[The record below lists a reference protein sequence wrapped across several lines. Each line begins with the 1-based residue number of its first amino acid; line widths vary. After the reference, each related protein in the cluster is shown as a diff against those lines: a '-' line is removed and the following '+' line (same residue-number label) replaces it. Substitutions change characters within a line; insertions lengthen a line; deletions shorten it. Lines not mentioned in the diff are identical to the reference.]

1 MRIVAGKHRGLNLE
15 EFDADNI
22 RPTTDRV
29 RENIFNKIQF
39 DVSDS
44 AVLDLFAGTGAVS
57 LEFLSRSAKRVVSVD
72 NNSNSIKVIA
82 KNFAKAKEPLN
93 LIKAD
98 FKDALKQL
106 KGEKFDFIFLDPPYH
121 LGYGSEALKM
131 IAELEMLDTDGVI
144 IYEHLVDTEF
154 VCPET
159 IEVYDYKKYG
169 TIAVSF
175 LRRKYD

>member
-39 DVSDS
+39 DIADS
-44 AVLDLFAGTGAVS
+44 IVLDLFCGTGAVS
-57 LEFLSRSAKRVVSVD
+57 LEFVSRNAGKVISVD
-72 NNSNSIKVIA
+72 NNQNSVRLIER
-82 KNFAKAKEPLN
+82 NFTKAKERPN

-98 FKDALKQL
+98 YKEALKQVSNY
-106 KGEKFDFIFLDPPYH
+106 KFDFIFLDPPYH
-121 LGYGSEALKM
+121 TDYGQVALNLISNM
-131 IAELEMLDTDGVI
+131 NILQDSAVI
-144 IYEHLVDTEF
+144 IYEHLVETKF
-154 VCPET
+154 TCPDNFE
-159 IEVYDYKKYG
+159 IYDYKKYG

-175 LRRKYD
+175 IRQKND

>member
-1 MRIVAGKHRGLNLE
+1 MKIITGKYRARNLIGV
-15 EFDADNI
+15 DADST
-22 RPTTDRV
+22 RPTLARV
-29 RENIFNKIQF
+29 KESIFNLIQF
-39 DVSDS
+39 DIEGRI
-44 AVLDLFAGTGAVS
+44 VLDLFAGTGAVS
-57 LEFLSRSAKRVVSVD
+57 LEFLSRSAKSVVSVD
-72 NNSNSIKVIA
+72 NNSNSIKVIT

-159 IEVYDYKKYG
+159 IELYDYKKYG